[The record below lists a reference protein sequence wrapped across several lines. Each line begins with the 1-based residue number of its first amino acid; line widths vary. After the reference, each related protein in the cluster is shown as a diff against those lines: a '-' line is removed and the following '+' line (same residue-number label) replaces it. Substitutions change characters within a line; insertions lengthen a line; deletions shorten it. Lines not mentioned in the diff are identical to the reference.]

1 VKHLIGTSI
10 SGIGLNASTSGTLAR
25 SLGLRPRVS
34 CSVLNLVYAANGT
47 ISFLIRNSNMTI
59 VVKVR
64 LREPK
69 DRRATENKSGQT
81 VVQGAW

>member
-1 VKHLIGTSI
+1 MKHLIGTSI
-10 SGIGLNASTSGTLAR
+10 SGIGLNATMSGTLAR

-34 CSVLNLVYAANGT
+34 SSVLNLVYAANGT
-47 ISFLIRNSNMTI
+47 ISFPIRNSNMTI
-59 VVKVR
+59 VVKLR

>member
-1 VKHLIGTSI
+1 M
-10 SGIGLNASTSGTLAR
+10 
-25 SLGLRPRVS
+25 
-34 CSVLNLVYAANGT
+34 VYAPNGT
-47 ISFLIRNSNMTI
+47 ISFLIRNSDMTI

-69 DRRATENKSGQT
+69 DRRAAENESGQI

>member
-1 VKHLIGTSI
+1 VKHRIGTRI
-10 SGIGLNASTSGTLAR
+10 SGIGLNASISGTLAR
-25 SLGLRPRVS
+25 SLGVRPRVS
-34 CSVLNLVYAANGT
+34 CGVLNLVYAANGT
-47 ISFLIRNSNMTI
+47 ISFLIRTLNMTI
-59 VVKVR
+59 AVKVR